1 MTLDDLNNAIGEN
14 KIEFR
19 KIGAPEIANIMGHVN
34 VTLEMDEKS
43 LDYYYN
49 INVNELLESDM
60 PLDDLDDLKEEGWAF
75 DESKKNI
82 VIFKSI

>member
-1 MTLDDLNNAIGEN
+1 MTLEDLNNAIGEN

-19 KIGAPEIANIMGHVN
+19 KIGAPEISNIMEHVN

-60 PLDDLDDLKEEGWAF
+60 PLDDLDDLKDKF
-75 DESKKNI
+75 CSYNKIKKYI
-82 VIFKSI
+82 FIFKSI

>member
-1 MTLDDLNNAIGEN
+1 MTIDDLNKAIGEN
-14 KIEFR
+14 EIGFR
-19 KIGAPEIANIMGHVN
+19 KIGAPEIANIMPYVN

-49 INVNELLESDM
+49 INVEELLESNM
-60 PLDDLDDLKEEGWAF
+60 PLNDLDDLKEEGWAF
-75 DESKKNI
+75 DEDKKNI